1 METTQQPAGM
11 AHSVLSRRDL
21 RVKRSVAAKAI
32 ALDGLDEG
40 DLLLIQTANSVYSFS
55 VADAEARHGVLMG
68 GQLGESCAPALLM
81 GSQGAGP
88 GAAAVDR
95 SQLVA
100 GSPAVFVVASN
111 GVSTRLAT
119 STVKSLT
126 HIKAAFDQPRTPR
139 GNNQQP

>member
-1 METTQQPAGM
+1 METIEQPSSLPQPM
-11 AHSVLSRRDL
+11 LKRSDL
-21 RVKRSVAAKAI
+21 RIDRSVAAKQI
-32 ALDGLDEG
+32 ALDSLDDG

-55 VADAEARHGVLMG
+55 VADAEARHGLLMG

-81 GSQGAGP
+81 GSQDAGP
-88 GAAAVDR
+88 GAAEVNR

-126 HIKAAFDQPRTPR
+126 HIKAAFDQSRTPR
-139 GNNQQP
+139 GNNPQP